1 MTASGEAA
9 GQPPTAEPNS
19 DQEASQAGGPEAEAT
34 EQVQLPPAYA
44 EQQAFDQP
52 AQPPA
57 YDPPPA
63 YGGPPQGFDAPSGYG
78 PPPAFGPPPGYGPPP
93 AYGAPPQPYG
103 PPPGFGA
110 PPPQPYGAPGY
121 GPPPPYP
128 PQPGYGPPAGPP
140 AYPGGY
146 GPYGPPKQHTNGLAI
161 GSLAASGLGLFL
173 SIVLF
178 IFGGLAGSI
187 PAVIGIVLGIVALS
201 QIKSRGESGRNLAI
215 AGIALGGTA
224 LVIGLGY
231 YVIYAAFHLAVT

>member
-19 DQEASQAGGPEAEAT
+19 DQEAPQSGGPEAEAT

-44 EQQAFDQP
+44 EQ
-52 AQPPA
+52 PP
-57 YDPPPA
+57 YDSPPA
-63 YGGPPQGFDAPSGYG
+63 YGGPPQGFDAPRGYG
-78 PPPAFGPPPGYGPPP
+78 PPPAFGPQPGYGPPP

-103 PPPGFGA
+103 PPPGFAA

-161 GSLAASGLGLFL
+161 ASLASSGVGLFL
-173 SIVLF
+173 SVVLF
-178 IFGGLAGSI
+178 FFGGFIGSI
-187 PAVIGIVLGIVALS
+187 PALVGIVLGIVALS
-201 QIKSRGESGRNLAI
+201 QIKSRREGGRSFAI
-215 AGIALGGTA
+215 AGIAVGAAA
-224 LVIGLGY
+224 LVFAIGV
-231 YVIYAAFHLAVT
+231 YVVFYAIYLSAS

>member
-9 GQPPTAEPNS
+9 GQPPTAEPDS
-19 DQEASQAGGPEAEAT
+19 DQEASQSGGPEAEAIG
-34 EQVQLPPAYA
+34 QVELPPAYA
-44 EQQAFDQP
+44 EQPAFDQP
-52 AQPPA
+52 AHPPP
-57 YDPPPA
+57 YDSPPA
-63 YGGPPQGFDAPSGYG
+63 YGRPPQAFGPPPGYG
-78 PPPAFGPPPGYGPPP
+78 PPQAFGPPPGYGPPP
-93 AYGAPPQPYG
+93 
-103 PPPGFGA
+103 GFPA

-178 IFGGLAGSI
+178 VFGGLAGLI

-201 QIKSRGESGRNLAI
+201 QIKSRGEGGRNLAI

-224 LVIGLGY
+224 LVISLGY